1 MKFTSP
7 VSGKVVE
14 INRGAKRVLQSVVI
28 EVAGDDQ
35 VTFDKFEANQL
46 ASLNRD
52 AIKTQLVE
60 SGLWTAF
67 RTRPFSKVPAIDSTS
82 EAIFVTAMDTN
93 PLAAEPTVVIN
104 EQSEAF
110 VAGLDV
116 LSALTTGKVY
126 VCKKGTSLPRSQQP
140 NVEEH
145 VFDGPHPAGLAGTHM
160 HFLYPVSADTWR
172 GASTIRT

>member
-28 EVAGDDQ
+28 VVAGDDQ

-67 RTRPFSKVPAIDSTS
+67 RTRPLNKVPAIDSTS
-82 EAIFVTAMDTN
+82 EAILSLLWIPIRWQLSR
-93 PLAAEPTVVIN
+93 PL
-104 EQSEAF
+104 
-110 VAGLDV
+110 
-116 LSALTTGKVY
+116 
-126 VCKKGTSLPRSQQP
+126 
-140 NVEEH
+140 
-145 VFDGPHPAGLAGTHM
+145 
-160 HFLYPVSADTWR
+160 
-172 GASTIRT
+172 

>member
-126 VCKKGTSLPRSQQP
+126 VCKKAPACHVLNSRMLKNMSLTAHILQ
-140 NVEEH
+140 
-145 VFDGPHPAGLAGTHM
+145 A
-160 HFLYPVSADTWR
+160 
-172 GASTIRT
+172 